1 MDPSWATLPTAVA
14 LRTPI
19 DESPEDVRAA
29 LAPLRHPF
37 SVAVYNCQN
46 AFSVGAIIRVAHNF
60 LAREIFVIGRAPYY
74 EKASMGM
81 EKYES
86 IVMTE
91 DKAEFLDRVKGR
103 PLWAFEREAA
113 TRSLY
118 DPEPFPPRW
127 CCSSGASAPGCPTR
141 CCAPPTWWSES
152 RSTG

>member
-1 MDPSWATLPTAVA
+1 MKTARFSASGISQSMVRPGPTAAPAWILPALGSPPAVA

-86 IVMTE
+86 IVT
-91 DKAEFLDRVKGR
+91 
-103 PLWAFEREAA
+103 
-113 TRSLY
+113 
-118 DPEPFPPRW
+118 PPRTRR
-127 CCSSGASAPGCPTR
+127 SS
-141 CCAPPTWWSES
+141 
-152 RSTG
+152 STG